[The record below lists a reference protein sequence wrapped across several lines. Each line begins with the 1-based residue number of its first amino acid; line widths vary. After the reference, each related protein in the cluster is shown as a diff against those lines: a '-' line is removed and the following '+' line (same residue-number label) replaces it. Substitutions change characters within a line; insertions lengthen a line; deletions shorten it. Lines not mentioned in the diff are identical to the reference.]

1 MKQELTL
8 LILAAGM
15 GSRFG
20 GLKQIEPFGPH
31 GEFLTDFS
39 IYDAIQ
45 AGFTKVVFMIKEEH
59 LQDFQDTI
67 GKRIENFI
75 PVEYAFQKMED
86 IPVDIAIPSSRKK
99 PWGTAHAIYCA
110 RNHIQGN
117 FVMINADDF
126 YGRDAFMQIA
136 SFMRNAKAS
145 NGVQPYGM
153 VGYLVENTL
162 TDYGT
167 VKRGV
172 CEVQDGYL
180 HSMIESSIER
190 KDGEI
195 VASPLDGR
203 PSFVI
208 QKEDYVSMNL
218 SGFTD
223 TIFHYIEEDM
233 TSFFEKN
240 RDSLD
245 TCEFLIPDVLQKAI
259 NEKKATVRV
268 LRTTAKWIGVTYKE
282 DSENVIHSLQKM
294 IQEGVYPENL
304 WEK

>member
-218 SGFTD
+218 SGFFIT
-223 TIFHYIEEDM
+223 
-233 TSFFEKN
+233 
-240 RDSLD
+240 L
-245 TCEFLIPDVLQKAI
+245 
-259 NEKKATVRV
+259 KK
-268 LRTTAKWIGVTYKE
+268 I
-282 DSENVIHSLQKM
+282 
-294 IQEGVYPENL
+294 
-304 WEK
+304 